1 MPQSFKIS
9 SASKYL
15 VTQMSNTQNF
25 YIVKRPAGNCEII
38 PSNEVAGDDN
48 PEIIEKWGPFESQG
62 EAIARRVG
70 LIRAGKCQPV

>member
-1 MPQSFKIS
+1 M
-9 SASKYL
+9 
-15 VTQMSNTQNF
+15 VNTQTW

-48 PEIIEKWGPFESQG
+48 SEITEKWGPFESQG